1 MDGNEM
7 ADKLAKRGFSHP
19 LIGPVPAVKVS
30 AEFAKG
36 VIRAGRAVS
45 AVSAVSAVR
54 LWTSAG

>member
-1 MDGNEM
+1 M